1 MRLDLRERTQACE
14 SSVVPDFNR
23 EHAVPRQ
30 RDYKVEYQ
38 RRIANAA
45 KRGLSRSQAR
55 GHARAGEA
63 AIRAASVKSDAR
75 LETALIALRA
85 IGNQTRA
92 AKAAG
97 VSAERFRRFLQ
108 SNALASRQGR
118 QWKFNDQRTRRM
130 TVISDGDARQRTLR
144 DFDQASLNGKYL
156 NAVAAFLD
164 SNDAVHLHP
173 FAGLSVID
181 DKGRA
186 HPFETDP
193 RVLYPLAHAGADAFH
208 EIYRLNA

>member
-1 MRLDLRERTQACE
+1 M
-14 SSVVPDFNR
+14 PI
-23 EHAVPRQ
+23 Q
-30 RDYKVEYQ
+30 RNYKAEYQ

-63 AIRAASVKSDAR
+63 SIKAAIVKSDDR
-75 LETALIALRA
+75 LEAALKTLRA
-85 IGNQTRA
+85 IGNQGRA

-97 VSAERFRRFLQ
+97 VSVERFRRFLQ

-130 TVISDGDARQRTLR
+130 TVISEGDARQRTLR

-164 SNDAVHLHP
+164 SNDAELLHP
-173 FAGLSVID
+173 FTDQSVID

-186 HPFETDP
+186 HPLETNP
-193 RVLYPLAHAGADAFH
+193 NTL
-208 EIYRLNA
+208 YRLNA